1 MNTFETIDP
10 SLLVTATG
18 GAASLVPG
26 QPQQAPS
33 GDQEPSRT
41 WGQVAGQYANACI
54 QGAGQSLIFGGKPR
68 NVRQGLTTA
77 AMGCAMG
84 VGMQAIQDVG
94 NFVTGQR

>member
-1 MNTFETIDP
+1 MTFETIDP
-10 SLLVTATG
+10 SLLITATG
-18 GAASLVPG
+18 GA
-26 QPQQAPS
+26 PQGPAQSPQ
-33 GDQEPSRT
+33 GPDQDQDQSRT
-41 WGQVAGQYANACI
+41 WGQVAGSYVNACI

-68 NVRQGLTTA
+68 NWKEGATTA